1 MILGLIPARGGSKR
15 IPRKNLAML
24 AGKPLLQWTLDA
36 AKESTA
42 LECVVVSTEDA
53 EIAAFCRDHN
63 VEVLDRPPE
72 LASDWAT
79 TAAVLQHAV
88 QALNPQVVVL
98 LQPTSPIRFRGLI
111 DRCIAAFE
119 GVDCPAC
126 PPRIRHLPPY
136 DTLATGFIS
145 YQFPYGSVGN
155 VPQQEMQGFFYDD
168 GNVYVHR
175 ADHLRE
181 GKWFGE
187 KRHELVVEPWYNLEM
202 DTVADFWMAEGLIH
216 RLHQ

>member
-36 AKESTA
+36 AAESTK
-42 LECVVVSTEDA
+42 LDRVIVSTEDP
-53 EIAAFCRDHN
+53 EIATFAQAHGT
-63 VEVLDRPPE
+63 EVLNRPVE
-72 LASDWAT
+72 LASDGAT
-79 TAAVLQHAV
+79 GAAVMQHAV
-88 QALNPQVVVL
+88 RALNPDVLVL

-119 GVDCPAC
+119 AGDC
-126 PPRIRHLPPY
+126 

-145 YQFPYGSVGN
+145 HQFPYGSIGN
-155 VPQQEMQGFFYDD
+155 VPQQEMRGFFYDD
-168 GNVYVHR
+168 GNVYVHK
-175 ADHLRE
+175 AAHLYE

-187 KRHELVVEPWYNLEM
+187 KRHELVIEPWYNLEL
-202 DTVADFWMAEGLIH
+202 DHFSDFWAAEGLIH